1 MKSTKIYETDGL
13 NRKIFELKKQV
24 ALLKRLNEELLKAN
38 KELKDRIKE
47 GD

>member
-1 MKSTKIYETDGL
+1 MKSTKIYETDSL

-24 ALLKRLNEELLKAN
+24 TLLKRLNEELLKAN

-47 GD
+47 GA